1 MTKLMSSKRIACLL
15 LFTALTCPARDAA
28 AQAQARGPAEAQAA
42 LAPKISRMRDLAL
55 AAELARYGKARSEPL
70 ALLAAARIVL
80 DVGWEPI
87 NMKAGNSNGASDA
100 DLLDAAAM
108 LADARKLAAGQPTI
122 LALVTPLQDRAARTP
137 RGAEGG
143 IKLAGG
149 TLPARGLHSYN
160 VTFTGGQPASVYV
173 TGSREAASA
182 FQCAIFDSKGRR
194 IATKD
199 DVECLITWWPDRRDT
214 YRIEVRNARRADR
227 QYLFMT
233 N

>member
-1 MTKLMSSKRIACLL
+1 MTQRLSSKRVAYLL
-15 LFTALTCPARDAA
+15 LFTGAALAWPRDGA
-28 AQAQARGPAEAQAA
+28 AQAQARGPAEAQTA
-42 LAPKISRMRDLAL
+42 LASKISRMRDLAL
-55 AAELARYGKARSEPL
+55 AAELTRYGKARSEPL

-87 NMKAGNSNGASDA
+87 NTKANSNGASDV

-108 LADARKLAAGQPTI
+108 LNEAKRLAAGQPTI

-149 TLPARGLHSYN
+149 TLRARGLHSYN

-173 TGSREAASA
+173 TGSRESASA
-182 FQCAIFDSKGRR
+182 FQCAIFDSKGRK